1 MSKTR
6 IIAATSSLILL
17 VALASACTPK
27 KMASDITAKVMA
39 GGAPSFEMEPDIDIA
54 ETTGL
59 TMIKMIEAMQ
69 YDNPNNKT
77 YKLLLARSYANY
89 AFGFFEGNILRYQN
103 VDLVKAQL
111 NQQRAKRF
119 YENGKRLGVEILS
132 GNGAF
137 KTALNG
143 DMTKFE
149 KALKSFGKA
158 DVPALFWT
166 AFNWGSLINLSKDSP
181 QAIAMFPK
189 VEMIMQRVLAL
200 DEHFFY
206 DGPNLFF
213 AVSFGSRPTM
223 FGGNPD
229 KSKQFF
235 DKAISDYGRKFLMA
249 IMLKAQVYAVQTQDP
264 VLFET
269 LLNEVIAADASA
281 LPEQRLANEVAKQ
294 RATWLLANKAAFF
307 P

>member
-1 MSKTR
+1 
-6 IIAATSSLILL
+6 
-17 VALASACTPK
+17 
-27 KMASDITAKVMA
+27 MASNLTSQIML
-39 GGAPSFEMEPDIDIA
+39 GGAPSFEMEPDIEIA

-69 YDNPNNKT
+69 YDNPNNRT

-89 AFGFFEGNILRYQN
+89 AFGFLEWNMLRTQD
-103 VDLVKAQL
+103 VDPEKYQL
-111 NQQRAKRF
+111 NLDRAKRF

-137 KTALNG
+137 KAALVQ
-143 DMTKFE
+143 DMAKFE
-149 KALKSFGKA
+149 KALKGFGKS

-189 VEMIMQRVLAL
+189 VEAIMQRALQL

-213 AVSFGSRPTM
+213 AVSYGSRPTM
-223 FGGNPD
+223 FGGNPE

-235 DKAISDYGRKFLMA
+235 EKAISSYGRKFLMA
-249 IMLKAQVYAVQTQDP
+249 LVLEAQVYAVQTQDQ
-264 VLFET
+264 T
-269 LLNEVIAADASA
+269 LYDMLLTEAAGANAAA
-281 LPEQRLANEVAKQ
+281 LPEQRLANEMAKK
-294 RATWLLANKAAFF
+294 RASWLLANKSKFF
-307 P
+307 IMN